1 MRGNLTERGDGKW
14 RLRVYAGRD
23 PHTGRQRVVTKT
35 VGGSK
40 RAAEREL
47 AKLITDVDAGR
58 YKGTAAKL
66 STLVDRWIAH
76 LEAIGRS
83 PSTLR
88 EYRRLAARAILPALG
103 SVRLDR
109 LRPSDLDRVYGDW
122 LRAGLSPNTVHHR
135 HSLIAA
141 ALQQGVKWGWLH
153 ENPARRASPPPLR
166 PPEAVVP
173 QVEQVQR
180 LLQAAETA
188 NEDLAAFLA
197 TAALTGA
204 RRGELCA
211 LRWPDVDLGRSE
223 LRIRQS
229 LDWPRGAPDWTLKST
244 KTHQARSV
252 SLDELG
258 VAVLERQR
266 RRCEER
272 CRAAGTELSADVFVF
287 GGSVDGTRPLRPDSV
302 TQAVG
307 RLCRSLGMPEIHLHS
322 LRHWMVTTSLV
333 GGSDV
338 RTVAGRAGH
347 RDASMTLRVYAH
359 VLERADRETAAQ
371 LGRALGSRQAD
382 TGALPA

>member
-1 MRGNLTERGDGKW
+1 MTERGQGKW
-14 RLRVYAGRD
+14 RIRVYAGRD

-35 VGGSK
+35 VEGTK

-47 AKLITDVDAGR
+47 AKLITEVDTGR
-58 YKGTAAKL
+58 HDGTSAKL
-66 STLVDRWIAH
+66 ATLLERWLEH
-76 LEAIGRS
+76 LAVIGRS
-83 PSTLR
+83 PATLR
-88 EYRRLAARAILPALG
+88 EYRRLTDRAILPALG

-122 LRAGLSPNTVHHR
+122 LRSGLSPNTVHHR
-135 HSLIAA
+135 HSLLAA
-141 ALQQGVKWGWLH
+141 ALQQAVKWGWVH

-173 QVEQVQR
+173 AVEQVQQ
-180 LLQAAETA
+180 LLTAAEAT

-211 LRWPDVDLGRSE
+211 LRWSDVDLRQSE
-223 LRIRQS
+223 LRIRRS
-229 LDWPRGAPDWTLKST
+229 LDWPRGASDWTLKST

-258 VAVLERQR
+258 VTVLERHR
-266 RRCEER
+266 RRCDER
-272 CRAAGTELSADVFVF
+272 CRRSGTELSVDAFVF
-287 GGSVDGTRPLRPDSV
+287 PGSVDGTRPLRPDSV

-347 RDASMTLRVYAH
+347 RDASMTLRVYGH

-371 LGRALGSRQAD
+371 LGRVLGSRQASISER
-382 TGALPA
+382 PA